1 MLLIMKIHLT
11 NSDTNRAKSLF
22 HQLISPFRNKHVFSY
37 SIKFMICRHMFFIIN
52 TFSYLCVYWYRFLLK
67 KNNLEVR
74 ALRKLY
80 VLILAQTIK
89 KKNLRLSSMFNIFP
103 IIR

>member
-1 MLLIMKIHLT
+1 
-11 NSDTNRAKSLF
+11 
-22 HQLISPFRNKHVFSY
+22 
-37 SIKFMICRHMFFIIN
+37 MFIGTDF
-52 TFSYLCVYWYRFLLK
+52 FKK

-89 KKNLRLSSMFNIFP
+89 KKNLRLSAMFNIFP